1 MHSERI
7 KEFLKYASPRLEY
20 IEHCMEKQA
29 LSSAKTLGHMVK
41 LIRSG
46 RLAEAGKFNAAK
58 RLLEKNQLS
67 VENLDE
73 KLLEIALDN
82 RYKVLNHKT
91 PRYTINTANSYG
103 ELGPRLTE
111 NSGLPVEVSRFR
123 MQRGTGNTA
132 QDFESTWQNTLGGVI
147 PNTGTV
153 TGDIPTAKLIFQP
166 QRVGKSLVLPKK
178 HIYGTPRTTASN
190 PNVLTWNMSS
200 KSNAASKTKNAPK
213 ADSNPKSKN
222 APKEDADNAKGW
234 LDDFSKGVGDWAK
247 EHPVL
252 TPAIAA
258 GVTTPI
264 AGGIG
269 YGIGH
274 DSGFES
280 GSSNAAAYWQ
290 MREAL
295 RNHQLRGVN
304 SEFLTRLANLFGGG
318 DLSRLIG

>member
-1 MHSERI
+1 MQSERI

-29 LSSAKTLGHMVK
+29 APLPSFFNTVRKFINSGQKLDNNFRGVVNGSDLRTVLDPKFKLSKDLQEYAPEYNALVEFFGP
-41 LIRSG
+41 
-46 RLAEAGKFNAAK
+46 AAK
-58 RLLEKNQLS
+58 GS
-67 VENLDE
+67 
-73 KLLEIALDN
+73 
-82 RYKVLNHKT
+82 
-91 PRYTINTANSYG
+91 
-103 ELGPRLTE
+103 
-111 NSGLPVEVSRFR
+111 
-123 MQRGTGNTA
+123 
-132 QDFESTWQNTLGGVI
+132 
-147 PNTGTV
+147 
-153 TGDIPTAKLIFQP
+153 
-166 QRVGKSLVLPKK
+166 
-178 HIYGTPRTTASN
+178 TASN
-190 PNVLTWNMSS
+190 IFTQRAGKLPLYDRPLPDARTAGLLRAEELAKGVPVDFSS
-200 KSNAASKTKNAPK
+200 LSVFPTKGRQLVDARTAGLRRAEELSKRAPKTDATPEPKNAPK
-213 ADSNPKSKN
+213 A
-222 APKEDADNAKGW
+222 DADNAKGW
-234 LDDFSKGVGDWAK
+234 WDDFSKGVGDWAK

-252 TPAIAA
+252 TPAITA
-258 GVTTPI
+258 GVAAPL